1 MSPFSTK
8 TRCRTRHTLTSPR
21 GSSDASLHCAKT
33 ERSSTLGESG
43 LRVASCVN
51 PSNPVVFM
59 RFADVGSRSAS
70 EPRRSFVFLRS
81 AGLEI
86 RFGNQLSIVRQGCD
100 RCQRSRRL
108 RQVNRLGSPVSA
120 AMARYLKP
128 PPANTVLR
136 RLSSTHAVW
145 LASESA
151 RKRPITNALRI
162 TSRKL
167 NDVATVPLVYKDH

>member
-21 GSSDASLHCAKT
+21 GSSDANLHCAKT

-70 EPRRSFVFLRS
+70 EPR
-81 AGLEI
+81 EI
-86 RFGNQLSIVRQGCD
+86 FRVPAQRRPCDPIRQPISIVRQGCD